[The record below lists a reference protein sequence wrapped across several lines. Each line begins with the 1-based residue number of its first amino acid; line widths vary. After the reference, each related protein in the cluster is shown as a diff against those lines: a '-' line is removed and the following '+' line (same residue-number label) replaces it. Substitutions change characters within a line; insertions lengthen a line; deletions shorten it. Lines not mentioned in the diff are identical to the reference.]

1 MNETSKMIL
10 TIVIVTIV
18 TAILGYLLG
27 FAGLFAHSMMEIF
40 YYAGLFGGVQV
51 LSLMVASWWK
61 NGRQLPSVSIN
72 TPSNSG
78 NNQPQPN
85 TGSGFQA

>member
-10 TIVIVTIV
+10 TVVVVTVV
-18 TAILGYLLG
+18 TAVLGYLLG

-51 LSLMVASWWK
+51 LTLMVSAWWK
-61 NGRQLPSVSIN
+61 GGRPVPTVGLTN
-72 TPSNSG
+72 TNPNPQ
-78 NNQPQPN
+78 QPVIQAGTPN
-85 TGSGFQA
+85 YQA

>member
-10 TIVIVTIV
+10 TIVVVTVV
-18 TAILGYLLG
+18 TAVLGYLLG

-51 LSLMVASWWK
+51 ITLMVASWWK
-61 NGRQLPSVSIN
+61 NGRQLPSVTIT

-78 NNQPQPN
+78 NSQSQPN
-85 TGSGFQA
+85 TGTGFQA

>member
-10 TIVIVTIV
+10 TIVVVTVV
-18 TAILGYLLG
+18 TAVLGYLLG

-51 LSLMVASWWK
+51 ITLMVASWWK
-61 NGRQLPSVSIN
+61 NGRQLPSVTIN
-72 TPSNSG
+72 TPSNNG
-78 NNQPQPN
+78 NSQSQPN
-85 TGSGFQA
+85 TGAGFQA

>member
-10 TIVIVTIV
+10 TIVVVTVV
-18 TAILGYLLG
+18 TAVLGYLLG

-51 LSLMVASWWK
+51 ITLMVASWWK
-61 NGRQLPSVSIN
+61 NGRQLPSVTIT

-78 NNQPQPN
+78 NSQSQPN
-85 TGSGFQA
+85 TGAGFQA

>member
-10 TIVIVTIV
+10 TIVVVTLV
-18 TAILGYLLG
+18 TAVLGYLLG

-51 LSLMVASWWK
+51 ITLMVASWWK
-61 NGRQLPSVSIN
+61 NGRQLPSVTIT

-78 NNQPQPN
+78 NSQSQPN
-85 TGSGFQA
+85 TGAGFQA

>member
-10 TIVIVTIV
+10 TIVVVTVV
-18 TAILGYLLG
+18 TAVLGYLLG

-51 LSLMVASWWK
+51 ITLMVASWWK
-61 NGRQLPSVSIN
+61 NGRQLPSVTVTTS
-72 TPSNSG
+72 SNNG
-78 NNQPQPN
+78 NSQPQPN
-85 TGSGFQA
+85 TGAGFQA